1 MPRPDFEREWRA
13 SLENNTAATI
23 VNSGGVSEE
32 NARSFSDLASLV
44 PRMELRFNSAYK
56 RRIQYR

>member
-1 MPRPDFEREWRA
+1 MPRPDFEKELRV
-13 SLENNTAATI
+13 SLQG
-23 VNSGGVSEE
+23 NSTTSGEE
-32 NARSFSDLASLV
+32 NARSFSDIASIV